1 MLLHLTDI
9 SSESLRSQVTRQI
22 RAQILRGD
30 LCTGGNLPS
39 IRALA
44 REQHISVIT
53 IQNAYDDLQREGII
67 HSKRGKGFFVSELT
81 EKQKK
86 KIALDRFRDSINPKI
101 KSAKQ
106 NGLSEKEIIRVINQT
121 IGDKNE

>member
-1 MLLHLTDI
+1 
-9 SSESLRSQVTRQI
+9 
-22 RAQILRGD
+22 
-30 LCTGGNLPS
+30 
-39 IRALA
+39 
-44 REQHISVIT
+44 VIT